1 MVHHAAH
8 HPNALAKYEHL
19 NYRLEIFFSFLFR
32 NDSMFFSNC
41 QVSDFYGQRADVTS
55 PTNVIALHGL
65 NLLPITSLTK

>member
-32 NDSMFFSNC
+32 NDSMFFSNYR
-41 QVSDFYGQRADVTS
+41 VSKLLFPKSWRNFAHKRYRFARTQFI
-55 PTNVIALHGL
+55 TNYV
-65 NLLPITSLTK
+65 PY